1 MSLQYDDIKEVELI
15 VRGEVQGVG
24 YRQYVAKTGRKLK
37 LAGFVEN
44 RKDGTVRIRCKGK
57 EKAVLEFKRQ
67 INVKNPE
74 GAPLIE
80 VEDIKETQLAQG
92 KIKKK
97 FFEEKYSDSKAEM
110 SQGFSTGMGYMN
122 LFREETQLNLNRF
135 REETQSN
142 LNLFREETQTSFKHM
157 DEKYDKISQ
166 AMFAVVNSIEERNKT
181 FESRMEI
188 TEKSIESLLK
198 ILAQKKT

>member
-24 YRQYVAKTGRKLK
+24 YRQYVAKIGRKLK

-44 RKDGTVRIRCKGK
+44 LKDGTVRIRCKGM
-57 EKAVLEFKRQ
+57 ENAVLEFKRQ

-80 VEDIKETQLAQG
+80 VEDIEETQLAQG
-92 KIKKK
+92 TIKKK
-97 FFEEKYSDSKAEM
+97 FFEEKYSDLKAEM

-122 LFREETQLNLNRF
+122 LLREETQLNLNRF

-157 DEKYDKISQ
+157 DQKYDKISQ
-166 AMFAVVNSIEERNKT
+166 AMFAVVNGIEERNKT
-181 FESRMEI
+181 FESRMEK
-188 TEKSIESLLK
+188 TDTSIESLLK